1 MIVIPICLKCKY
13 CEKGMKCKV
22 YPQGIPRE
30 IALAQKPS
38 GDICKDYKYNWEN
51 EASE

>member
-13 CEKGMKCKV
+13 CEKEMKCKK

-30 IALAQKPS
+30 ITLAQKPS
-38 GDICKDYKYNWEN
+38 EDTCKEYKFKGEN
-51 EASE
+51 KASE